1 MGMPEP
7 ENPPVSKPLQ
17 TSTMTEETI
26 RLKILGNYVSA
37 EGNE

>member
-1 MGMPEP
+1 LRG
-7 ENPPVSKPLQ
+7 L
-17 TSTMTEETI
+17 TEETI